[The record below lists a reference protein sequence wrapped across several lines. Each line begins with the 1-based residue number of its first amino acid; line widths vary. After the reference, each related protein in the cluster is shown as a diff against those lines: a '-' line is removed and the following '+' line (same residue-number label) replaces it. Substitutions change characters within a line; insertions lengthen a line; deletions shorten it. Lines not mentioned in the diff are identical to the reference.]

1 MKKKI
6 PFLVAFV
13 MVLSIAMTFFL
24 MGKCDLS
31 SKEYTD
37 EDAIRTTADTTVISP
52 YEKAMDDYND
62 IIASLSKG
70 SAYAFADMAED
81 QDALLV
87 AENPIEF
94 DGKVE
99 AAKAT
104 VYAKDKDGNV
114 KKMGTVESTT
124 TSLPLVA
131 YDHAVYFGSHH
142 SMSKASIDTE
152 HSKMD
157 IETAKSNG
165 DETDTTN
172 KAYNLLFDDY
182 GEGTVIE
189 FTILK

>member
-1 MKKKI
+1 MKSKLNLI
-6 PFLVAFV
+6 TSLLLSLTV
-13 MVLSIAMTFFL
+13 VLTMIMCACNNRAAESAET
-24 MGKCDLS
+24 
-31 SKEYTD
+31 
-37 EDAIRTTADTTVISP
+37 TTAKVETMSV
-52 YEKAMDDYND
+52 YEKDQEIYKD
-62 IIASLSKG
+62 IIAAFPSG
-70 SAYAFADMAED
+70 TAYAFADMSED

-165 DETDTTN
+165 DETDTAN

>member
-1 MKKKI
+1 MNKRI
-6 PFLVAFV
+6 PFIVAFV
-13 MVLSIAMTFFL
+13 MVISIAMTFFM
-24 MGKCDLS
+24 MGGCGTN
-31 SKEYTD
+31 KEFTD
-37 EDAIRTTADTTVISP
+37 EDAIRTTAETTVISP

-62 IIASLSKG
+62 IISKLDKG

-81 QDALLV
+81 QDVLLV

-94 DGKVE
+94 EGKVE

-165 DETDTTN
+165 DETDTAN

>member
-1 MKKKI
+1 MNKRI
-6 PFLVAFV
+6 PFIVAFV
-13 MVLSIAMTFFL
+13 MVISIAMTFFM
-24 MGKCDLS
+24 MGGCGNN
-31 SKEYTD
+31 KEFTD
-37 EDAIRTTADTTVISP
+37 EDAIRTTAETTVISP

-62 IIASLSKG
+62 IISKLDKG

-81 QDALLV
+81 QDVLLV

-94 DGKVE
+94 EGKVE

-165 DETDTTN
+165 DETDTAN